1 MAVLPMK
8 KVLICGLK
16 RNRKRTLEYLQR
28 QGAVEIAAAVE
39 EDQIFKRMN
48 VLSSK
53 AVFERNAAEAEQALG
68 ILQTYSPEKKGI
80 LAAFQGREP
89 LPLDTYEALAGR
101 HNEIMKTAGRIL
113 ALVKDVGEKKGSLP
127 RLEQQLQELEP
138 WRTFDLPLDFKGT
151 RHTSAFIGSVPRPV
165 SLEELVG
172 DLTERCGKAVDIS
185 IVSSSKERPA
195 FSPSAERRTR
205 ARWSRP

>member
-68 ILQTYSPEKKGI
+68 FCRPTLRRRRGFWP
-80 LAAFQGREP
+80 LFREESRCP
-89 LPLDTYEALAGR
+89 WTLT
-101 HNEIMKTAGRIL
+101 
-113 ALVKDVGEKKGSLP
+113 
-127 RLEQQLQELEP
+127 RL
-138 WRTFDLPLDFKGT
+138 WRGGT
-151 RHTSAFIGSVPRPV
+151 
-165 SLEELVG
+165 
-172 DLTERCGKAVDIS
+172 
-185 IVSSSKERPA
+185 
-195 FSPSAERRTR
+195 TR
-205 ARWSRP
+205 L

>member
-53 AVFERNAAEAEQALG
+53 AVFE
-68 ILQTYSPEKKGI
+68 
-80 LAAFQGREP
+80 
-89 LPLDTYEALAGR
+89 
-101 HNEIMKTAGRIL
+101 
-113 ALVKDVGEKKGSLP
+113 
-127 RLEQQLQELEP
+127 P
-138 WRTFDLPLDFKGT
+138 WRWQ
-151 RHTSAFIGSVPRPV
+151 
-165 SLEELVG
+165 
-172 DLTERCGKAVDIS
+172 C
-185 IVSSSKERPA
+185 SS
-195 FSPSAERRTR
+195 
-205 ARWSRP
+205 